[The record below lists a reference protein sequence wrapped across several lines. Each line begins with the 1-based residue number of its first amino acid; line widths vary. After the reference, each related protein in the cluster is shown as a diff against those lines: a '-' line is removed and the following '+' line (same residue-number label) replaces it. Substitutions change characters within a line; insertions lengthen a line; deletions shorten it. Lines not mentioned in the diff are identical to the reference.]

1 MDKGK
6 IFRSL
11 AILFVG
17 LVAAF
22 VVVANFSETKT
33 ILTCKG
39 EITDAG
45 QSRPDTLFAALNE
58 YRWWVGLWS
67 DSAGYLKIEMPD
79 RGYYFFSTLKDL
91 DTLLHIYNGYPGKLE
106 FKGSYSKLSKSLKL
120 STPHG
125 FFDGTCTAGT

>member
-22 VVVANFSETKT
+22 VVVANFSAIRTV
-33 ILTCKG
+33 LTCKG

-45 QSRPDTLFAALNE
+45 QSRPSNLYASLNE
-58 YRWWVGLWS
+58 YRWWVRLWS
-67 DSAGYLKIEMPD
+67 NSDGDLRVELSDGFRL
-79 RGYYFFSTLKDL
+79 YFETLNDL
-91 DTLLHIYNGYPGKLE
+91 GTLLHIYRGYPGKLE

-120 STPHG
+120 STPYG